1 VPTAVERAR
10 SRRSFTGSP
19 SDVWIVGDTPR
30 DHACAVAGGA
40 RCLLVATGR
49 VGRDEL
55 EACEPDAVVDD
66 LSDVDA
72 VLAILRP

>member
-1 VPTAVERAR
+1 
-10 SRRSFTGSP
+10 
-19 SDVWIVGDTPR
+19 VWIVGDTLR
-30 DHACAVAGGA
+30 DFECAIAGGA
-40 RCLLVATGR
+40 RGLLVATGR

-55 EACEPDAVVDD
+55 SACGADAVVDD